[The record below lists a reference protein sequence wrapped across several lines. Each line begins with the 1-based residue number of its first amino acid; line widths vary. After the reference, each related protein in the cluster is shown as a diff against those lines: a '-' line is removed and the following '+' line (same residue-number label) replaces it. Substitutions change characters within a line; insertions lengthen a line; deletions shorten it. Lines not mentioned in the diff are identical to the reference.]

1 MLVQSRPVV
10 TKNGDAICR
19 DKPERGSKITRITE
33 PAPVTE
39 WKSDG
44 IIWHND
50 GGMHMKKVLGST
62 VTFVFLLVSL
72 LIFFSFLPKLRLN
85 AAMRPYTDAVSGDLP
100 DDLRLTIYYMDPT
113 TLTLIAVTPERMMS
127 YADKIITVQ
136 AGELKK
142 HQDLLQSLNPEEL
155 TALKKEDI
163 YNVRLYYIFETDSEI
178 LLDVAMSFIHDD
190 AVVNGIRVESSDL
203 FYEIIDPFLTD
214 EDRSV
219 LHKEF

>member
-1 MLVQSRPVV
+1 
-10 TKNGDAICR
+10 
-19 DKPERGSKITRITE
+19 
-33 PAPVTE
+33 
-39 WKSDG
+39 
-44 IIWHND
+44 
-50 GGMHMKKVLGST
+50 MKKVLGST

-142 HQDLLQSLNPEEL
+142 HQDLLQALTPAEL
-155 TALKKEDI
+155 TPVKQKGFL
-163 YNVRLYYIFETDSEI
+163 NVRLYYIFETDAGK
-178 LLDVAMSFIHDD
+178 LLDVAFNGIHDCPF
-190 AVVNGIRVESSDL
+190 VNGIEVEDNDL
-203 FYEIIDPFLTD
+203 FYELIDPFLTD
-214 EDRSV
+214 EDRGI
-219 LHKEF
+219 LYKQFQP